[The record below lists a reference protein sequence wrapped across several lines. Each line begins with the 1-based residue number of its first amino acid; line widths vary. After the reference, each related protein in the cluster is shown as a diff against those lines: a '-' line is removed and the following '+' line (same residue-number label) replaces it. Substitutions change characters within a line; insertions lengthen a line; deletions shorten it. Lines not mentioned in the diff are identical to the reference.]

1 MTDDLRYNFIISITI
16 ATVTT
21 IITTTVIIIIT
32 TTVII
37 IIIILAIW
45 VISGSSKGGILIC
58 KMPLWPSSI
67 AINKIQAAKTENF
80 LLS

>member
-16 ATVTT
+16 ATFTT
-21 IITTTVIIIIT
+21 IIT

>member
-21 IITTTVIIIIT
+21 IITTTVIIII
-32 TTVII
+32 
-37 IIIILAIW
+37 IILAIW
-45 VISGSSKGGILIC
+45 LISGSSKGGILIC

>member
-21 IITTTVIIIIT
+21 IIT